1 MANVTITIP
10 DAIVPR
16 LIAAMDATFPQYNAL
31 SDAAAFK
38 QITADYWRGIL
49 SAYEEREAEKA
60 AQAANVAAI
69 AAARSKAATD
79 GAGIG

>member
-1 MANVTITIP
+1 MAAVSITIP

-16 LIAAMDATFPQYNAL
+16 LIAAMDATFPQYAGL

-49 SAYEEREAEKA
+49 SNYEEREAEKA
-60 AQAANVAAI
+60 AQLANLAAI
-69 AAARSKAATD
+69 KAAKDKAAADA
-79 GAGIG
+79 AGIA